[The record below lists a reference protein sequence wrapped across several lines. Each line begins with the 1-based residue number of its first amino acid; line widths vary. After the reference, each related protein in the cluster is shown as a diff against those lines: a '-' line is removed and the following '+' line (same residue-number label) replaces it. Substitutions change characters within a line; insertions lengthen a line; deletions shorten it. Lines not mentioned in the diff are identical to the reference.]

1 MLTKP
6 TNRLMILLSVSEWNH
21 QLNDSNFKSL
31 IKWLL
36 ENLPTEQFILEQTN
50 DKKSLKIIQN
60 IRNDCS
66 IGFNNQYL

>member
-6 TNRLMILLSVSEWNH
+6 TNCLMILLSVSQWNH

-50 DKKSLKIIQN
+50 DKSLKIIQN
-60 IRNDCS
+60 IHDCS